1 MDVPAT
7 PPAGR
12 RSVFE
17 PEPEVIR
24 AAQRGD
30 LGAFEEIVRRYQ
42 ADLWRLALHLTHNE
56 TSAHDVTQEAFVRA
70 YRFLSRYRGDSRF
83 STWLVSI
90 TRNCALD
97 EIRKGQRH
105 RRITGRL
112 EAEPAPVAEFRDEG
126 LGIEVRE
133 ALALLPLELREPIVL
148 IDVLGTSYR
157 EVAAIVGAPVG
168 TIKSRVHRGREQLAR
183 WLLADDTGSAEE
195 L

>member
-1 MDVPAT
+1 
-7 PPAGR
+7 
-12 RSVFE
+12 
-17 PEPEVIR
+17 VIR

-70 YRFLSRYRGDSRF
+70 YRFLSRYRGDSKF

-97 EIRKGQRH
+97 ELRRGERH
-105 RRITGRL
+105 RRITARL
-112 EAEPAPVAEFRDEG
+112 EAEPVAAAGSREEG
-126 LGIEVRE
+126 LGMEVRE
-133 ALALLPLELREPIVL
+133 ALSLLPLELREPIVM
-148 IDVLGTSYR
+148 IDVLGASYR
-157 EVAAIVGAPVG
+157 EVAEIVGAPVG
-168 TIKSRVHRGREQLAR
+168 TVKSRVHRGRGLLAG
-183 WLLADDTGSAEE
+183 WLLHDDTGTADQ

>member
-1 MDVPAT
+1 M
-7 PPAGR
+7 
-12 RSVFE
+12 FE

-97 EIRKGQRH
+97 EIRKGERH
-105 RRITGRL
+105 RRITARL
-112 EAEPAPVAEFRDEG
+112 EAEPVAAKELREEG
-126 LGIEVRE
+126 LGMEVRE

-168 TIKSRVHRGREQLAR
+168 TVKSRVHRGREQLAR
-183 WLLADDTGSAEE
+183 WLLAADTGRAEE